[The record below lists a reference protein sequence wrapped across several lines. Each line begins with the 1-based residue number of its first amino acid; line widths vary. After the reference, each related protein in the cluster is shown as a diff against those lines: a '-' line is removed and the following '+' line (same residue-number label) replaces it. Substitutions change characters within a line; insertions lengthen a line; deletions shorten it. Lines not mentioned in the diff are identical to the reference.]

1 MMTTIVRMENHVG
14 PLIPNPFESEVMKPL
29 KEAIEK
35 HQSGCIYIGGMRT
48 GKTQLMRILF
58 AKEVEDAK
66 LIPEQITEE

>member
-48 GKTQLMRILF
+48 GKTQLMHL
-58 AKEVEDAK
+58 
-66 LIPEQITEE
+66 LLLWQIEYA

>member
-1 MMTTIVRMENHVG
+1 MIIFVLMVNQAG
-14 PLIPNPFESEVMKPL
+14 PIIPNPFESEVMKSL

-66 LIPEQITEE
+66 LIPEQTSEE